1 MLDISKTHVGLS
13 CQKTNSKL
21 RNNIKTLSLYWNR
34 KDEKWNLVSL
44 DDLKKVGY
52 DFKDVNF
59 GQHVMLK
66 EHYTTKELIK
76 IIIKRQINKIKRV
89 CQ

>member
-1 MLDISKTHVGLS
+1 MKTPP
-13 CQKTNSKL
+13 
-21 RNNIKTLSLYWNR
+21 LYWNR

-44 DDLKKVGY
+44 DDLKETGQDVSAIKTNGY
-52 DFKDVNF
+52 F
-59 GQHVMLK
+59 MLK